1 MRITWEIV
9 ELRLRHPFGTS
20 YGVSTSRR
28 DVIVRVEDDEGRVG
42 WGEAA
47 PYYGETAERIAA
59 ELESRRGLQGR
70 PLERGGEPEGRR
82 ARAALEAAR
91 LDIEAQIRGVTVCE
105 LFGGDPTSLL
115 RTSLTLGQ
123 ASPDELARKASEAL
137 GFGILKLKVGTPHDE
152 EAVRA
157 VREVHP
163 TAVLRADAN
172 GAWTE
177 QEAPAHIEMLAR
189 HGVMFIEQPLPPGDP
204 GAYRR
209 LRPKSALPVYADE
222 SIQGADDIALLEGGI
237 DGIVVKVGKLGGL
250 RPTLACIEA
259 ARAAGLGVMIGCMI
273 ESSAGITAAAHL
285 ASRCDHADLD
295 GHLLIEG
302 DPFDGVL
309 LEGGA
314 LRLPARPG
322 LGLRRRS

>member
-1 MRITWEIV
+1 MRLTWEIV

-20 YGVSTSRR
+20 YGVSASRR
-28 DVIVRVEDDEGRVG
+28 NVIVRIEDDEGRVG

-47 PYYGETAERIAA
+47 PYYGETADRIAA
-59 ELESRRGLQGR
+59 E
-70 PLERGGEPEGRR
+70 LERGGEPEGRR

-91 LDIEAQIRGVTVCE
+91 LDLEAQARGVTVCE
-105 LFGGDPTSLL
+105 LLGGDPTAPIP
-115 RTSLTLGQ
+115 TSLTLGQ
-123 ASPDELARKASEAL
+123 AAPEELARKASEAL

-152 EAVRA
+152 AAVRA

-163 TAVLRADAN
+163 TAILRADAN
-172 GAWTE
+172 GGWTE
-177 QEAPAHIEMLAR
+177 QEAPARIEMLAR
-189 HGVMFIEQPLPPGDP
+189 QGVTFIEQPLPPGDP
-204 GAYRR
+204 DAYRR
-209 LRPKSALPVYADE
+209 LRPKSALPIYADE
-222 SIQGADDIALLEGGI
+222 SIQGADDIARLESGI

-250 RPTLACIEA
+250 RPTLACVEA

-302 DPFDGVL
+302 DPFEGVV

-314 LRLPARPG
+314 LRLPGRPG
-322 LGLRRRS
+322 LGLRRRG